1 MTSVDNLSDD
11 ELASWIFEV
20 QERAATQYPGHS
32 TTLAYG
38 PHPDQFIDLWGDQ
51 DAPVVIVT
59 IHGGYF
65 AAEFDRSVN
74 EPLAR
79 RLAYEGA
86 LVANVEYRR
95 TGSVSDPR
103 QTVEDVRIAI
113 AAIVAKSPATVR
125 IVLLGHSA
133 GGFLCL
139 AGSTVP
145 GVAAMLPLA
154 PLTYL
159 RATADGGWDEGAIK
173 RWIGASPEEDVATW
187 ARMELAAVGIG
198 DVECIVLH
206 GTEDKVVPIEHSR
219 RFVKNLSSEAP
230 SSILIELPATGHY
243 EFLDPDSS
251 ATTELLAVLRLA

>member
-1 MTSVDNLSDD
+1 MTSVDNLSDN
-11 ELASWIFEV
+11 ELASWLFEV

-51 DAPVVIVT
+51 DAQVVIVT

-79 RLAYEGA
+79 RLAHEGA

-103 QTVEDVRIAI
+103 QTVDDVRLAI
-113 AAIVAKSPATVR
+113 AKVIAQSPNAAR
-125 IVLLGHSA
+125 IILLGHSA

-159 RATADGGWDEGAIK
+159 RVTSNGGWDEGAIE
-173 RWIGASPEEDVATW
+173 RWIGVSPEEDVAMW
-187 ARMELAAVGIG
+187 AGMELAAVGIG
-198 DVECIVLH
+198 RAECIVLH

-219 RFVKNLSSEAP
+219 RFVRNLSPETP
-230 SSILIELPATGHY
+230 SSMLIELPATGHY
-243 EFLDPDSS
+243 EFLDPESS
-251 ATTELLAVLRLA
+251 ATAQLLAALSLP